1 MDVKFKPKRIDRIH
15 GYQGIKLKTVEYK
28 KVIATEAENPAQFSV
43 ETFIFQCCKFSDRGK
58 ILNSTLLKEYQ
69 QWKISVGQTPGETD
83 LKNLKTYLN
92 ACPNALKATIWFET
106 TANEG
111 YYGLGLRQ
119 SYSELKQSA
128 IQEQG
133 ANPIIGVQL
142 STTGKKVEKRLV
154 GSNQVL
160 KTWNTIAKAATDEG
174 FSTAKMSRSVKDKTV
189 FKDYYYCVAE
199 SV

>member
-1 MDVKFKPKRIDRIH
+1 
-15 GYQGIKLKTVEYK
+15 
-28 KVIATEAENPAQFSV
+28 
-43 ETFIFQCCKFSDRGK
+43 
-58 ILNSTLLKEYQ
+58 
-69 QWKISVGQTPGETD
+69 
-83 LKNLKTYLN
+83 LKTYLN
-92 ACPNALKATIWFET
+92 ACQNALKATIWSENNS
-106 TANEG
+106 NEG
-111 YYGLGLRQ
+111 FYGLGLRQ
-119 SYSELKQSA
+119 SYTEMKQSA

-154 GSNQVL
+154 SSNQVL

>member
-1 MDVKFKPKRIDRIH
+1 M
-15 GYQGIKLKTVEYK
+15 
-28 KVIATEAENPAQFSV
+28 
-43 ETFIFQCCKFSDRGK
+43 
-58 ILNSTLLKEYQ
+58 
-69 QWKISVGQTPGETD
+69 
-83 LKNLKTYLN
+83 KNLKTYLN
-92 ACPNALKATIWFET
+92 ACPNALKATIWSENNS
-106 TANEG
+106 NEG

-119 SYSELKQSA
+119 SYTELKQSV

-160 KTWNTIAKAATDEG
+160 KTWNTIAKASESEG

-189 FKDYYYCVAE
+189 FNDYYYCVAQ